1 MSVNYRILLMDE
13 MSVEVKVSYP
23 KKTHKAKRYIL
34 RHFKFPIVISYNDPM
49 ENLPKALEL
58 LLVDMKENGI
68 DRWNVEEIT
77 EEWGLGEP
85 IAEPVDLTPKE
96 EFEI

>member
-1 MSVNYRILLMDE
+1 M
-13 MSVEVKVSYP
+13 
-23 KKTHKAKRYIL
+23 KTHTAKRYIL
-34 RHFKFPIVISYNDPM
+34 KHFKFPISIAYNDPM
-49 ENLPKALEL
+49 ESLPKAIEL

-77 EEWGLGEP
+77 EEWGLGESP
-85 IAEPVDLTPKE
+85 SEPPDLTPKE

>member
-1 MSVNYRILLMDE
+1 MDE

-77 EEWGLGEP
+77 EEWNLGEP
-85 IAEPVDLTPKE
+85 IPEPVDLEPKK
-96 EFEI
+96 EFDI

>member
-1 MSVNYRILLMDE
+1 MDE

-58 LLVDMKENGI
+58 LLGDMKENGI

-77 EEWGLGEP
+77 EEWGLGGEP
-85 IAEPVDLTPKE
+85 KPVDTTPKE
-96 EFEI
+96 EFDI

>member
-68 DRWNVEEIT
+68 NRWNVEEIT

-85 IAEPVDLTPKE
+85 IAEPVALTPKE

>member
-1 MSVNYRILLMDE
+1 MDE

-68 DRWNVEEIT
+68 NRWNVEEIT

-85 IAEPVDLTPKE
+85 IAEPVALTPKE

>member
-85 IAEPVDLTPKE
+85 IAEPVALTPKE
-96 EFEI
+96 EFEL